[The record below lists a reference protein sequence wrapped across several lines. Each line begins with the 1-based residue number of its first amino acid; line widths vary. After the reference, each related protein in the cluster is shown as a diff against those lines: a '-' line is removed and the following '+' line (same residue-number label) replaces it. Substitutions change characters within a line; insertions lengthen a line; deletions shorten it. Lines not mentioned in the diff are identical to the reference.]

1 MLIGFTVFQII
12 PDKLMGIFGGSGD
25 ENAAALVDMG
35 QTAMRIISIHFPIA
49 AVGIALTASF
59 QGLGN
64 GIYSTIVS
72 LCRQLVALLPAAF
85 LLSLTGNVNMIWWS
99 FPIAEVVSSV
109 LSVIFYSRIY
119 KKKVKPM
126 FAEQ

>member
-1 MLIGFTVFQII
+1 
-12 PDKLMGIFGGSGD
+12 
-25 ENAAALVDMG
+25 
-35 QTAMRIISIHFPIA
+35 
-49 AVGIALTASF
+49 
-59 QGLGN
+59 
-64 GIYSTIVS
+64 
-72 LCRQLVALLPAAF
+72 
-85 LLSLTGNVNMIWWS
+85 MIWWS

>member
-1 MLIGFTVFQII
+1 MIQ
-12 PDKLMGIFGGSGD
+12 MGTT
-25 ENAAALVDMG
+25 AL
-35 QTAMRIISIHFPIA
+35 RIVSIHFPIA
-49 AVGIALTASF
+49 AVGISLSASF

-72 LCRQLVALLPAAF
+72 LCRQLIALLPAAF
-85 LLSLTGNVNMIWWS
+85 LLSLSGNVNMIWWA

-109 LSVIFYSRIY
+109 LSVIFYRRIY

-126 FAEQ
+126 FALSE